1 MHGVCRTEV
10 PVHGPNMLTALLL
23 FSIQYG
29 MECLFRFYSYGLE
42 KAFSAELYRDF
53 EETTL
58 KDFKATVPPRLYG
71 LEKVGSGRRAR
82 PVAGWGTGAVAS
94 NSRQTREW

>member
-1 MHGVCRTEV
+1 M
-10 PVHGPNMLTALLL
+10 PTAGITQTKLQEDACWLSL
-23 FSIQYG
+23 FADCACFRPEQYG

-58 KDFKATVPPRLYG
+58 KDFKAAVPPRLYG
-71 LEKVGSGRRAR
+71 LEKVGSGFW
-82 PVAGWGTGAVAS
+82 V
-94 NSRQTREW
+94 

>member
-1 MHGVCRTEV
+1 
-10 PVHGPNMLTALLL
+10 
-23 FSIQYG
+23 

-58 KDFKATVPPRLYG
+58 KDFKAAAPPRLYG
-71 LEKVGSGRRAR
+71 LEKVGG
-82 PVAGWGTGAVAS
+82 AGGWWRCWCCSLKAVG
-94 NSRQTREW
+94 TREW